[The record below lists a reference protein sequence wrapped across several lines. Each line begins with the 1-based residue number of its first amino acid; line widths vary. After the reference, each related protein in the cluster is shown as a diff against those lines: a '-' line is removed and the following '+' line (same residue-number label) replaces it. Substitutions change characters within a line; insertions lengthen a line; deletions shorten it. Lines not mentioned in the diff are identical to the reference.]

1 MDDAK
6 ALYFRIEN
14 PIDNK
19 SKWNKIL
26 NIYSISSSYD
36 DFCTNI
42 KDLGEGAKDKKKY
55 FDIEGKD
62 SLMLM
67 LWSIWKAKV
76 LSYTE
81 EELQRK
87 IDDKEFNTDI
97 YDVVGKVSTLPS
109 IKYIAALKET
119 LKDRKIAKYFSR
131 MFKAKKDDI
140 EIGSDFSIFYAN
152 EYDTVLT
159 ITVSAENLYKAIK
172 FYINQCIR
180 FEIPY
185 LIKYNEEGRRI
196 KLQIY
201 TSIENTKKNESILNI
216 LKKENYSFVY
226 ENAMDVLD
234 GNVNE
239 FISIKNK
246 ELYDDKEYLLNR
258 CRILYDSFNSVLYNY
273 ILNHLSTIVSYKDG
287 RMNLTEY
294 LASYVTEKVISML
307 LSNNIKTDL
316 EYFFIANSDDLH
328 NLRGYIKNKLLFNM
342 SELLSQK
349 LYLKGEKSQITLK
362 LNENN
367 SIDISVSAF
376 MNGIRALTMTLIH
389 KDASLEKLFRAR
401 IKNECHLYNVDSTKF
416 CLDEEFTKEL
426 FYNKSLY
433 DNCEKELT
441 SIKGEITKLENLE
454 ILMNQKDSE
463 EKREIIKASMKDLI
477 GIFGE

>member
-42 KDLGEGAKDKKKY
+42 KDLGEGTKDKKKY

-67 LWSIWKAKV
+67 LWSIWKDKV

-172 FYINQCIR
+172 F
-180 FEIPY
+180 
-185 LIKYNEEGRRI
+185 
-196 KLQIY
+196 
-201 TSIENTKKNESILNI
+201 
-216 LKKENYSFVY
+216 
-226 ENAMDVLD
+226 
-234 GNVNE
+234 
-239 FISIKNK
+239 
-246 ELYDDKEYLLNR
+246 
-258 CRILYDSFNSVLYNY
+258 
-273 ILNHLSTIVSYKDG
+273 
-287 RMNLTEY
+287 
-294 LASYVTEKVISML
+294 
-307 LSNNIKTDL
+307 
-316 EYFFIANSDDLH
+316 
-328 NLRGYIKNKLLFNM
+328 
-342 SELLSQK
+342 
-349 LYLKGEKSQITLK
+349 
-362 LNENN
+362 
-367 SIDISVSAF
+367 
-376 MNGIRALTMTLIH
+376 
-389 KDASLEKLFRAR
+389 
-401 IKNECHLYNVDSTKF
+401 
-416 CLDEEFTKEL
+416 
-426 FYNKSLY
+426 
-433 DNCEKELT
+433 
-441 SIKGEITKLENLE
+441 
-454 ILMNQKDSE
+454 
-463 EKREIIKASMKDLI
+463 
-477 GIFGE
+477 